1 MSLKVLVELIASAK
15 VGRVFRIIMEFGVG
29 AEIDSVDCW
38 WSLVMPMLAMLA
50 VVVVVLVAL
59 AFGH

>member
-1 MSLKVLVELIASAK
+1 MVLVELIASAK
-15 VGRVFRIIMEFGVG
+15 VGRVFRIIMVEFGVG
-29 AEIDSVDCW
+29 AETGSVECW